1 MKKIG
6 LAVVT
11 YVNNYGSFL
20 QSFATQQIIRNLGYN
35 TEVINIDGVNA
46 TIKKARKKYFLK
58 RCFNI
63 NELKSYAVTIQG
75 IVRAKLDKK
84 YAKDINTR
92 NRVFDSFRK
101 EHFNFSP
108 VFKTWDEMSALCQQY
123 AAVVVGSD
131 QLWRPVNIEGDFYTL
146 NFVPNE
152 INKVAYS
159 TSFGVS
165 SLPKKTAEKA
175 KRFLKRIDHL
185 SVREASGQKLVKE
198 LIGKD
203 IPVVCDPTM
212 LLSAEDWEKYVD
224 EKPIVDAPYILCYF
238 LGSNEEYLKFAKRM
252 KQKKGMKIVGLVHC
266 AGYNKHVDVYMD
278 EMPFSAGP
286 LEFINLIKHAQYVL
300 TDSFHCCVFSILFKK
315 DFFAFRRFA
324 DNDEM
329 STNDRLVTLFDW
341 TGIKGRLLNGTED
354 ITDDLFSHID
364 YEYVMRRIQEKREDS
379 MKYLTNALGDSHD

>member
-92 NRVFDSFRK
+92 NRVFGSFRK

-108 VFKTWDEMSALCQQY
+108 VSKTWDEMSALCQQY

-224 EKPIVDAPYILCYF
+224 EKPIVDGPYILCYF

-252 KQKKGMKIVGLVHC
+252 KQEKGMKIVGLVHC

-286 LEFINLIKHAQYVL
+286 LEFINLIKYARYVL

-364 YEYVMRRIQEKREDS
+364 YEYVMSRIQEKREDS

>member
-20 QSFATQQIIRNLGYN
+20 QSFATQQVIRGLGYD

-63 NELKSYAVTIQG
+63 NELKSYAVTIHG
-75 IVRAKLDKK
+75 IVKGKLDKK
-84 YAKDINTR
+84 YAKDIRTR
-92 NRVFDSFRK
+92 NNVFNNFRK
-101 EHFNFSP
+101 EYFNFSP
-108 VFKTWDEMSALCQQY
+108 VTKTWEEMSLLCEQY

-146 NFVPNE
+146 NFVPDE

-175 KRFLKRIDHL
+175 KKFLNRINSL
-185 SVREASGQKLVKE
+185 SVREVSGQKLVKE

-212 LLSAEDWEKYVD
+212 LLSAEDWDKYVD
-224 EKPIVDAPYILCYF
+224 KKPLIDSPYILCYF

-252 KQKKGMKIVGLVHC
+252 KQEKGLKIVGLVHC

-278 EMPFSAGP
+278 EMPFCAGP
-286 LEFINLIKHAQYVL
+286 LEFINLIKHAEYVL
-300 TDSFHCCVFSILFKK
+300 TDSFHCCAFSILFKK

-354 ITDDLFSHID
+354 ITNSLFTPID
-364 YEYVMRRIQEKREDS
+364 YEYVMSRIQEKREDS
-379 MKYLTNALGDSHD
+379 MKYLANALGDSND

>member
-1 MKKIG
+1 
-6 LAVVT
+6 
-11 YVNNYGSFL
+11 
-20 QSFATQQIIRNLGYN
+20 
-35 TEVINIDGVNA
+35 
-46 TIKKARKKYFLK
+46 
-58 RCFNI
+58 
-63 NELKSYAVTIQG
+63 
-75 IVRAKLDKK
+75 
-84 YAKDINTR
+84 
-92 NRVFDSFRK
+92 
-101 EHFNFSP
+101 
-108 VFKTWDEMSALCQQY
+108 
-123 AAVVVGSD
+123 
-131 QLWRPVNIEGDFYTL
+131 
-146 NFVPNE
+146 
-152 INKVAYS
+152 
-159 TSFGVS
+159 
-165 SLPKKTAEKA
+165 
-175 KRFLKRIDHL
+175 
-185 SVREASGQKLVKE
+185 LVKE

-224 EKPIVDAPYILCYF
+224 EKPIVDGPYILCYF

-252 KQKKGMKIVGLVHC
+252 KQEKGMKIVGLVHC

-286 LEFINLIKHAQYVL
+286 LEFINLIKYARYVL

-364 YEYVMRRIQEKREDS
+364 YEYVMSRIQEKREDS